1 MNKKARKE
9 ALGKLVKQAEQ
20 DALIKKVAED
30 TDVNNA
36 TSASSYSEKVFEKL
50 LNEITIEGLEEE

>member
-1 MNKKARKE
+1 MNKKARKA
-9 ALGKLVKQAEQ
+9 ALDKLVKQAEQ

-36 TSASSYSEKVFEKL
+36 ASASSYSEKVFEKL
-50 LNEITIEGLEEE
+50 LNEIKIEGLED